1 MLHLGPGASRKRVP
15 PSPDVPSGNT
25 LGSITRRSHKSPTA
39 CSPRASTIP
48 GSLSLASSGHFHA
61 PRPGGRRFPPTHGSA
76 PLHRRPPRRHPH
88 RKDAPRPGL
97 RHRLRSSARASGP
110 PRTAVATLWELRF
123 GCVVRVVGIGG
134 SRGHLRALR
143 RQVLSSSFP
152 ALPRSFL
159 TCAAWSFLRDHLTP
173 RPAVAK
179 STYRFCVRKIRCSPA
194 LQNIGNGAGESPQSS
209 GAGRSRLGKHGASR
223 HLLAASGVAS
233 KRREHQPQPSP
244 ALGRSGA
251 GCRKIAHPAPHGP
264 TLDQKSQAAKRK
276 KRRLLD
282 LSLCNECFNN
292 LNDLLLLAA
301 REF

>member
-39 CSPRASTIP
+39 CSPRASTKL

-61 PRPGGRRFPPTHGSA
+61 PRPGGRRFPPPRFRSA
-76 PLHRRPPRRHPH
+76 SPPPASPPTPRR
-88 RKDAPRPGL
+88 KEAPRPGL

-123 GCVVRVVGIGG
+123 GTVVRVVHIGG

-143 RQVLSSSFP
+143 RKVLSSSFP
-152 ALPRSFL
+152 ALPRSCL

-179 STYRFCVRKIRCSPA
+179 STYRFCVRKIRCAPA
-194 LQNIGNGAGESPQSS
+194 LQNTCNPRAGESPPIPRACPPQPRRRRVP
-209 GAGRSRLGKHGASR
+209 GEVGWASIVQAVICKR
-223 HLLAASGVAS
+223 RQLVAS
-233 KRREHQPQPSP
+233 IRREHSTPAIPRPWPQRRGVSQNSSPHTARPHPRETEPS
-244 ALGRSGA
+244 G
-251 GCRKIAHPAPHGP
+251 
-264 TLDQKSQAAKRK
+264 
-276 KRRLLD
+276 
-282 LSLCNECFNN
+282 
-292 LNDLLLLAA
+292 
-301 REF
+301 